1 MRSIGLSLA
10 ASIVALVSAT
20 SVVAE
25 AQQSPAVAAQ
35 SASENAVSDDSRFAL
50 EAILARLRVEDRE
63 SRREAAEQ
71 LQRLEPSDVPAI
83 RQRLLSQ
90 LGTSHFNVHAAMVRA
105 IRAVTGGRENAEFD
119 LLQAL
124 INYSPRG
131 PDIDIA
137 TERIAL
143 ATALGAIKT
152 PDSGRALV
160 AFGLSHNR
168 IFRLATIRIARNQ
181 LKLYVV
187 PALIELRRPT
197 EDTRLYIRQV
207 REAVRCV
214 TPGQSV
220 QTRDNAL
227 LAEILRAWG
236 SVRQQDAMVVIT
248 SYVNSDRVQVREA
261 ARWAIAQFGR
271 DSINTLRNVY
281 ETFVG
286 EDPNPLWGWERISR
300 ELYAAYDRRKSDEV
314 RAALDAGLAAAREG
328 RNDVMLE
335 RFEWVLARH
344 PLFERRGEMVEPL
357 VRYARTLERSD
368 VGRAAVLYRMALRV
382 DPEGPKASQIRG
394 AILFLE
400 AERAL
405 ARGVADPELY
415 RAAVLADPTHQR
427 ARAQFD
433 AVAQVEVLKS
443 RRRRRA
449 IGAAGLLVVA
459 AASAGVLYNESK
471 RRSPKKKPKAKAVAK
486 APPPASDVSKGG
498 DEAPVVAKDATE
510 SVSAT
515 STPPVEVT
523 DSGAASS
530 VVPAESTAPSAE
542 SLVETES
549 ASAAKAVSGRDDGI
563 TETPAKEP
571 SAAAVVVAPEPA
583 PAVAATAPPSAE
595 GGVEASNERESATT
609 SGERETAEASAPPS
623 AERTQPDS
631 GDEGEEPPEE
641 PAAPRRRS
649 ATRSREPGIIDLL
662 VSVAGGTKKSK
673 KRRP

>member
-1 MRSIGLSLA
+1 MRLVRSSLA
-10 ASIVALVSAT
+10 ATLVALVLTATASAQ
-20 SVVAE
+20 
-25 AQQSPAVAAQ
+25 AQQTPTSAPQAPA
-35 SASENAVSDDSRFAL
+35 ETAVTDDSRFAL

-63 SRREAAEQ
+63 SRAQAVEQ

-83 RQRLLSQ
+83 RQRLLAP

-105 IRAVTGGRENAEFD
+105 IRSVTGGRENADYD

-124 INYSPRG
+124 VNYSPRG
-131 PDIDIA
+131 PDIDVA

-168 IFRLATIRIARNQ
+168 IFRLATIRVAKNQ

-271 DSINTLRNVY
+271 DAINTLRNVY

-286 EDPNPLWGWERISR
+286 EDPNPLWGWERVSR

-357 VRYARTLERSD
+357 FRYARSLERSD
-368 VGRAAVLYRMALRV
+368 VARAAVLYRMALRV
-382 DPEGPKASQIRG
+382 DPEGPKAAQIRG

-415 RAAVLADPTHQR
+415 RAAVLADPNHAR

-433 AVAQVEVLKS
+433 AVAQVEVLRS

-449 IGAAGLLVVA
+449 VGAFGLLAVA
-459 AASAGVLYNESK
+459 LASAGVLYNESK
-471 RRSPKKKPKAKAVAK
+471 KRSPKKKSKPAKKPAPKPAEPAV
-486 APPPASDVSKGG
+486 
-498 DEAPVVAKDATE
+498 EATE
-510 SVSAT
+510 SARVEATEAT
-515 STPPVEVT
+515 STSAPLIEAGSSAKPIEN
-523 DSGAASS
+523 GADASS
-530 VVPAESTAPSAE
+530 PAVPEAPAVATSEGAVVVPAEATDPATDVANEPAAVVAVVANVVREQPAPEARPSAE
-542 SLVETES
+542 P
-549 ASAAKAVSGRDDGI
+549 RDP
-563 TETPAKEP
+563 TPP
-571 SAAAVVVAPEPA
+571 PQEPA
-583 PAVAATAPPSAE
+583 H
-595 GGVEASNERESATT
+595 ESATS
-609 SGERETAEASAPPS
+609 SGERAATEARAPAS
-623 AERTQPDS
+623 AERTQPDE
-631 GDEGEEPPEE
+631 GDDASHESYVESAP
-641 PAAPRRRS
+641 PRRQS
-649 ATRSREPGIIDLL
+649 ATRSREPGIVDLL
-662 VSVAGGTKKSK
+662 VSVASGTKKSK
-673 KRRP
+673 KRTR